1 MLPIRTLDLSDFFR
15 IGNRQLVASCR
26 FELML
31 LNPQLGSESAKSRVG
46 NGRVCLGRVGLGLG
60 RIGVSNADSDLGFY

>member
-1 MLPIRTLDLSDFFR
+1 MILFR

-31 LNPQLGSESAKSRVG
+31 LNPQLGSESAKSRVCK
-46 NGRVCLGRVGLGLG
+46 GRICLCRVGLGLC